1 MGVKKS
7 RTTRLK
13 MVVRVDFSII
23 FDGFDEGGVGRF
35 ARAERVAI
43 RHVAFI
49 FAVAETC
56 AESKSFIFG
65 VENLRLREVECIVG
79 VKKFFE
85 AVDVIV
91 HDEVNSEGFGNN
103 VYFYGHNKQI
113 LRLFFYTQSYEKYM
127 RKSL

>member
-1 MGVKKS
+1 MPEG
-7 RTTRLK
+7 
-13 MVVRVDFSII
+13 SII
-23 FDGFDEGGVGRF
+23 LDGFDERCVGRF

-43 RHVAFI
+43 RHGAFI
-49 FAVAETC
+49 LAVAETG
-56 AESKSFIFG
+56 AESEGFFFG
-65 VENLRLREVECIVG
+65 VEDFRLREVESIVG
-79 VKKFFE
+79 VEKFFE

-103 VYFYGHNKQI
+103 VYFYGHNEQI